1 MQEIIVPLWEEG
13 EKMRRLFLDFF
24 TSAGGASSVEY
35 AVLASLIIGVLISVI
50 AILGLKVLNLF
61 QSLSF

>member
-1 MQEIIVPLWEEG
+1 MRKRFSGIFSTEEG
-13 EKMRRLFLDFF
+13 V
-24 TSAGGASSVEY
+24 SSVEY